1 MAELKRGIISPV
13 LEHGQGFVF
22 NAAGQNFKITGSH
35 IQPFNEANADLSN
48 LVKANSIFNINENG
62 VEFFYDFNNKV
73 MVSELSESAIENFNK
88 TLDLTEKINFVNEN
102 KKALKRKRAS
112 VEALTEVEKELA
124 VLESERNAMG
134 SVQRGIKFT
143 YVAETNAFYTNGTEM
158 LLGSEETLTEKA
170 FSFGYIKYADKEL
183 LNLFEFAAKNYNAYK
198 ILDFIAESIDG
209 DVKVLTM
216 KTGPSTFVYRMNEAT
231 KLSKFSKMLPDAA
244 VEYVAEQTGT
254 DVTYLVEDILESFA
268 QRREAKRNK
277 VRLMHEMIAFL
288 KDQKGRLAEAD
299 RNLPDI
305 KAADHLINTEIER
318 LSEELDAAQNEDLLT
333 VSDGYLNAT
342 LKGEVD
348 GLAKGTELKV
358 DAVEYSG
365 AGRDDVLTVFVQEE
379 PLRIEKFRIEL
390 EAGAII

>member
-1 MAELKRGIISPV
+1 MV
-13 LEHGQGFVF
+13 LP
-22 NAAGQNFKITGSH
+22 KMLIK
-35 IQPFNEANADLSN
+35 
-48 LVKANSIFNINENG
+48 LVEE
-62 VEFFYDFNNKV
+62 EF
-73 MVSELSESAIENFNK
+73 SL
-88 TLDLTEKINFVNEN
+88 
-102 KKALKRKRAS
+102 
-112 VEALTEVEKELA
+112 
-124 VLESERNAMG
+124 
-134 SVQRGIKFT
+134 Q
-143 YVAETNAFYTNGTEM
+143 
-158 LLGSEETLTEKA
+158 TLTEKA

-183 LNLFEFAAKNYNAYK
+183 LNLFEFAAKNYSAYK
-198 ILDFIAESIDG
+198 ILDFIAELVEG

-277 VRLMHEMIAFL
+277 IRLMHEMIAFL

-365 AGRDDVLTVFVQEE
+365 AGRDDVLTVFVNEE

>member
-22 NAAGQNFKITGSH
+22 NAASQNFKITGSH

-48 LVKANSIFNINENG
+48 LVKANSIFNINESG

-88 TLDLTEKINFVNEN
+88 TLDLTEKIDFVKEN
-102 KKALKRKRAS
+102 KKALKLKRAG
-112 VEALTEVEKELA
+112 VEAISAVEKELA
-124 VLESERNAMG
+124 VLESERNVMG
-134 SVQRGIKFT
+134 SLPRGIKFT
-143 YVAETNAFYTNGTEM
+143 YVAETNTFYTNGTEM
-158 LLGSEETLTEKA
+158 LLGSEETLTEKV
-170 FSFGYIKYADKEL
+170 FTFGYIKYADKEL

-198 ILDFIAESIDG
+198 ILDFVAESVDG

-216 KTGPSTFVYRMNEAT
+216 KTGASTFVYRMNEAT
-231 KLSKFSKMLPDAA
+231 KISKFSKMLPDAA

-288 KDQKGRLAEAD
+288 KDQKGRLSEAN

-305 KAADHLINTEIER
+305 KAADNLLNSEITR
-318 LSEELDAAQNEDLLT
+318 ISEELADLQNEDLLT
-333 VSDGYLNAT
+333 RDDGYVSAETTVESEDLP
-342 LKGEVD
+342 LGSKV
-348 GLAKGTELKV
+348 KV
-358 DAVEYSG
+358 DALEFTGKGKS
-365 AGRDDVLTVFVQEE
+365 DILTVFVNEE
-379 PLRIEKFRIEL
+379 PMRIEKNKLKIAAEDS
-390 EAGAII
+390 I